1 MGDSFGV
8 QMARA
13 ILLLSCVL
21 AHVAAMAAQYPTF
34 ANFTS
39 SGTFTVTCS
48 TCMHTVFLVG
58 GGAAGAGCGGL
69 GAGGGGGGVV
79 LATFMPASA
88 GLTSAT
94 VTVGAGSVGTNGGP
108 ANGGS
113 TSFIGTGVSLTAL
126 GGGAAMSADSGHPY
140 SGVVCMQV
148 LWAAELTLPALR
160 RQWRWRCLWR

>member
-1 MGDSFGV
+1 
-8 QMARA
+8 MARA